1 MIDSFKKVTGH
12 VIGFF
17 VVHVFAR
24 ILKDIPGVQGS
35 AS

>member
-1 MIDSFKKVTGH
+1 MNDSFKKVTGH
-12 VIGFF
+12 IIGFF
-17 VVHVFAR
+17 VVHVLGR